1 MTKKT
6 TGKRDRNQAL
16 VAALTL
22 LGASLGIST
31 PSTAADTT
39 GLFLKGHDT
48 TTSKQHKGDVELHS
62 YTVKGQ
68 APASTQ
74 IKGETTSNQYKEH
87 SPSAS
92 FLKLDS
98 TSSQIKGETTS
109 TQYKEHAPSAMFLK
123 IESSPGTDTTSSQ
136 HKGQS
141 TTATFLKRNAAPVST
156 QQKGDVQSNQIK
168 LNGGVYSKQQKGNVN
183 GDGN

>member
-68 APASTQ
+68 APAST
-74 IKGETTSNQYKEH
+74 
-87 SPSAS
+87 
-92 FLKLDS
+92 
-98 TSSQIKGETTS
+98 QIKGETTS